1 MKPMLLE
8 QIYYS
13 RLFFSNYKVCAKILY
28 YVNAVQMPAV
38 QMPKL
43 IFIKFPNFL

>member
-1 MKPMLLE
+1 MLLE

-28 YVNAVQMPAV
+28 YVNAVQMP
-38 QMPKL
+38 KL
-43 IFIKFPNFL
+43 IFIKFPNL